1 MDMATILGIALA
13 TFSIVGGHIFE
24 GGHVADIY
32 QPTAGLI
39 VFGGTLAAVMVQYNA
54 VILKG
59 AARDLKECFKPTKY
73 DYRAM
78 IRTIV
83 EMSSKARREGVLAIE
98 KELVYVS
105 DPFMKKALGMVADG
119 MKVQDIRPTLEL
131 EIDQTE
137 NQLTKSAKVYEAGG
151 GYSPTVGILG
161 AVLGLIHVM
170 KNLSDPSSLGAGI
183 AVAFVATVYGVG
195 IANLFLLPFAEK
207 IKESVHKK
215 VLSMELIV
223 EGVCAISAGE
233 SPLVTE
239 RKLAVY
245 AQHRGSGDSSEEA
258 GAAADAAGDA
268 AAQPA

>member
-1 MDMATILGIALA
+1 MDIVSILGMLLGAA
-13 TFSIVGGHIFE
+13 SIIGGHVLE
-24 GGHVADIY
+24 GGHVSDIV
-32 QPTAGLI
+32 QPTAAFI
-39 VFGGTLAAVMVQYNA
+39 VCGGTLAAILVQFTGP
-54 VILKG
+54 VVKSSIV
-59 AARDLKECFKPTKY
+59 DLKKVFLHKPT
-73 DYRAM
+73 DFRGM

-98 KELVYVS
+98 KELVYVE

-119 MKVQDIRPTLEL
+119 MKVQDIKPTLEL
-131 EIDQTE
+131 EIDQYEATA
-137 NQLTKSAKVYEAGG
+137 KKAAKVWEAAG

-170 KNLSDPSSLGAGI
+170 SNLSDPSALGAGI

-195 IANLFLLPFAEK
+195 LANLFFLPFGGKITERIEEK
-207 IKESVHKK
+207 T
-215 VLSMELIV
+215 LGMELIV

-239 RKLAVY
+239 RKLSVY
-245 AQHRGSGDSSEEA
+245 AQHRQTGGSADEA
-258 GAAADAAGDA
+258 GKAADAAVDG